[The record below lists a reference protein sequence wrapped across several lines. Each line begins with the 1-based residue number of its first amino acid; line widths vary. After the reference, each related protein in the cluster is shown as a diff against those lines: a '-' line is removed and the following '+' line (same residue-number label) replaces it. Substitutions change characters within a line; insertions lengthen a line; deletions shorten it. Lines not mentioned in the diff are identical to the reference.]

1 MSYYYSTDDLRKL
14 QKKIVN
20 VGLIAPTSMISCK
33 AQKLQPICNG
43 IGAEWMSK
51 TSRAIITKMLYYA
64 EATACIH
71 DFEYHY
77 SDGEEER
84 RKAIDEMFLI
94 NGLRE
99 VRARYPQWW
108 NVRRWFGERAVLMA
122 HEVLSRTG
130 ALAWQSAFAKRVQ
143 REFKQRKIKAKEF
156 FKHETID

>member
-1 MSYYYSTDDLRKL
+1 MYYYSTDDLRKL

-20 VGLIAPTSMISCK
+20 VGLIAPTSIVSCK
-33 AQKLQPICNG
+33 AQKLQPIG
-43 IGAEWMSK
+43 VDWMSK
-51 TSRAIITKMLYYA
+51 TSRKIITKALYYA

-71 DFEYHY
+71 DYEYHY

-84 RKAIDEMFLI
+84 RKAVDEIFLI

-108 NVRRWFGERAVLMA
+108 NIRRWFGERAVLMA

-130 ALAWQSAFAKRVQ
+130 ALAWQSAFAKRIQ

-156 FKHETID
+156 FKHDKID